1 MQAPALT
8 RPCVWKAPSCTGGA
22 SRLTSTLTM
31 MAATQLKMSV
41 GQPMHGKCSGASDEL
56 SAWGARSINVATS
69 IHGDVGLHQIDFRGA
84 IFLISHARHARSV
97 RDPAEA
103 KRLAPSFP
111 KTWSVRSVR
120 ALVGGAL
127 ILPLR
132 EKPLEAPSCGAAV
145 AASASGPP
153 RLRSGVSW
161 GPGGRRVVS
170 ARCLCLASPAGP
182 RPDRLKNSRARLAR
196 A

>member
-127 ILPLR
+127 MLPLR
-132 EKPLEAPSCGAAV
+132 EKPLDAPSCGAAV
-145 AASASGPP
+145 VAGASGPP

-161 GPGGRRVVS
+161 GPGGEESVQCSLPLFGFPGRSR
-170 ARCLCLASPAGP
+170 AGP
-182 RPDRLKNSRARLAR
+182 LEK
-196 A
+196 